1 MYQVLALP
9 SRKVRGNKGRLLYS
23 SKMQSMKAR
32 VKATGEIVEVDFYA
46 TTKRGKLFCEVTER
60 KGWLKPDE
68 SYRKFYRDEIE
79 FLSYEDTPDYWTR
92 LEHQYAGMA
101 MQAIVTNCG
110 SHDYASELDELLVTP
125 CIEIAHALV
134 EKLKGKE
141 GK

>member
-1 MYQVLALP
+1 
-9 SRKVRGNKGRLLYS
+9 
-23 SKMQSMKAR
+23 MKAR
-32 VKATGEIVEVDFYA
+32 VKETGEIVEVDFYA

-101 MQAIVTNCG
+101 MQGMMSNVSFMKISEDAFALGERVKEITARTAI
-110 SHDYASELDELLVTP
+110 EF
-125 CIEIAHALV
+125 AHALV
-134 EKLKGKE
+134 EKLKEKE
-141 GK
+141 ERK